1 MVSMDRLRWARPNVL
16 ERVLRANLLAMI
28 GRLRGLPDTFV
39 RFADMTSPRMC
50 AQTSLAVARVRKPA
64 RSNPQSHR
72 ASPGNEIAKVTQVMA
87 IGIPDRYLCM
97 ERPRARA
104 LPALVPTAWQ
114 QAMLLRIRS
123 SI

>member
-50 AQTSLAVARVRKPA
+50 AQTSLAVARVR
-64 RSNPQSHR
+64 NPR
-72 ASPGNEIAKVTQVMA
+72 
-87 IGIPDRYLCM
+87 D
-97 ERPRARA
+97 
-104 LPALVPTAWQ
+104 
-114 QAMLLRIRS
+114 RIRS
-123 SI
+123 RIAHHQEMKLLR